1 MPSSERLSDAG
12 LMGLCAVARALAL
25 RLAATGLRVSLWDS
39 SAPAIEEFVAGN
51 YRTLGGLVGFANR
64 DDFFESLNSPWRIVA
79 FDTESGNVARP
90 LRVSDRLL
98 EYPFADVLS
107 TPADL
112 DQLEWTLLFQLT

>member
-1 MPSSERLSDAG
+1 
-12 LMGLCAVARALAL
+12 MGLCAVARALAL

-39 SAPAIEEFVAGN
+39 SAPAIEEFVVDN

-79 FDTESGNVARP
+79 FDTESANIARP

-112 DQLEWTLLFQLT
+112 DQLELTLLFQLT